1 MNSDEG
7 RSRKLRF
14 FTLGV
19 NWRHGCSGTT
29 PTVDWSETIKGASTE
44 KRSAAGD
51 AGAFVFEPRGAR
63 SMIMVKRT
71 PGLDVA
77 TVAHDS
83 LKINPI
89 KLADVDDFFALINY
103 AYFYPFNAFAV
114 LGASAEAPGVKV
126 IEALANT
133 LDPGGEGAWKT
144 EPIMSDPDI
153 SQFKK
158 ARKVKRM
165 TVRTTVF
172 PTNLLSGLKN
182 EDYGSAFESFSDA
195 LGSAEVE
202 LTMDI
207 KVKRPKNNQGAQ
219 DKLKQ
224 FTSVFMGDPGLK
236 KLDAYP
242 TDTEFTQD
250 VLRLVEYRLTQQVE
264 LPQQLDPAAMCEAVA
279 REAEKRQKEVQDWI
293 KKAERR

>member
-1 MNSDEG
+1 MSSSTKKLHFFRLVYTSRMDASSKPRQVQWRSKLSEQKRKGTFFEFGEESSYEAELHDEG
-7 RSRKLRF
+7 TLIMGKRVDPNDYQRTDGQRF
-14 FTLGV
+14 APIADDNQDSYLARV
-19 NWRHGCSGTT
+19 NIA
-29 PTVDWSETIKGASTE
+29 VLYD
-44 KRSAAGD
+44 
-51 AGAFVFEPRGAR
+51 
-63 SMIMVKRT
+63 
-71 PGLDVA
+71 
-77 TVAHDS
+77 
-83 LKINPI
+83 
-89 KLADVDDFFALINY
+89 
-103 AYFYPFNAFAV
+103 FNAFAV

-236 KLDAYP
+236 KLVP
-242 TDTEFTQD
+242 R
-250 VLRLVEYRLTQQVE
+250 V
-264 LPQQLDPAAMCEAVA
+264 
-279 REAEKRQKEVQDWI
+279 
-293 KKAERR
+293 

>member
-103 AYFYPFNAFAV
+103 AYFYPFNAFAM
-114 LGASAEAPGVKV
+114 LGASPGKPTQTAISAIANALCPVDGGSWEASPIMAKADIDAFKESRGIRKLHFSGTVGQRRLDTEPGTLG
-126 IEALANT
+126 EALAGISGCVGADLDITMT
-133 LDPGGEGAWKT
+133 LSVRRGNRGGVVQELKKAFKLADFDDAKHLTVTTDDGFGGTEILELVQHKLAASIDLPVSDGAVTEEGLVTALEGAS
-144 EPIMSDPDI
+144 ESMEGRIRQIIDMS
-153 SQFKK
+153 
-158 ARKVKRM
+158 
-165 TVRTTVF
+165 
-172 PTNLLSGLKN
+172 
-182 EDYGSAFESFSDA
+182 
-195 LGSAEVE
+195 
-202 LTMDI
+202 
-207 KVKRPKNNQGAQ
+207 QG
-219 DKLKQ
+219 
-224 FTSVFMGDPGLK
+224 
-236 KLDAYP
+236 
-242 TDTEFTQD
+242 
-250 VLRLVEYRLTQQVE
+250 
-264 LPQQLDPAAMCEAVA
+264 
-279 REAEKRQKEVQDWI
+279 
-293 KKAERR
+293 